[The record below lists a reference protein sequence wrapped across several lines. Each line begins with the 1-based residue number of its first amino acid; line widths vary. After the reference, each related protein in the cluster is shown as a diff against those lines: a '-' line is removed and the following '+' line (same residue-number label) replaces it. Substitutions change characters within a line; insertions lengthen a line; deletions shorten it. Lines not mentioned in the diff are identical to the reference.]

1 MLSME
6 RVERIGR
13 SVILYDASL
22 VNHPRESWFER
33 SHWPAARAAMGG
45 RGGTL
50 FVHHE
55 GEDWVLRHY
64 LRGGA
69 VARFCTDGFFWT
81 GADRTRSFA
90 EWRLLDHMRRC
101 GLPVPRPV
109 AARFIRSGPGYHAD
123 LITVRL
129 ESVNSLAEHLKSGRL
144 APALWRSV
152 GVCIARFHQA
162 HICHADLNAHNI
174 QIGADEALYLLDFD
188 RGRRMRT
195 AGSWQQRNL
204 ERLQRSLH
212 KVAGGRRELFG
223 DGEWAALLAGYR
235 EGCSAE
241 GVAVR

>member
-22 VNHPRESWFER
+22 VNHPCEAWFEC
-33 SHWPAARAAMGG
+33 SHWSTAQEAAGG

-55 GEDWVLRHY
+55 GQDWVLRHY

-101 GLPVPRPV
+101 SLPVPRPV
-109 AARFIRSGPGYHAD
+109 AARFVRSGAGYRAD
-123 LITVRL
+123 LITMRL
-129 ESVNSLAEHLKSGRL
+129 ASVNSLAEHLKSGQL
-144 APALWRSV
+144 TAALWRAV
-152 GVCIARFHQA
+152 GACIARFHQA

-174 QIGADEALYLLDFD
+174 QIGANGTIYLLDFD
-188 RGRRMRT
+188 RGRVR
-195 AGSWQQRNL
+195 APGNWQQRNL
-204 ERLQRSLH
+204 ERLQRSLC
-212 KVAGGRRELFG
+212 KVGGGRGGFSG
-223 DGEWAALLAGYR
+223 DGGWAALLAGYR
-235 EGCSAE
+235 EGCSTE
-241 GVAVR
+241 ERGVR